1 MANFSGLVVPLA
13 TGSGVIS
20 RPLGS
25 GASVRRQA
33 VQDHAAGVA
42 GAVDRLDQV
51 DQLER
56 EGLDAGGLPGN
67 PDGLRGVIAGK
78 QWDVEGEDGGEE
90 VGRHGG
96 LFLLDVSVR
105 IVVRM
110 AVCNSVVKNDSGHR
124 GHFRHWHA
132 DLPRWPE
139 RQPSLHSTCD
149 GLIVRQKL
157 HQRHS
162 DSFIASH

>member
-42 GAVDRLDQV
+42 GAVDRLDPV

-56 EGLDAGGLPGN
+56 EGLDDGGLPGN
-67 PDGLRGVIAGK
+67 PDGRRGVIAGK
-78 QWDVEGEDGGEE
+78 QWDVEGEDGSGEAS
-90 VGRHGG
+90 RHGG

-105 IVVRM
+105 TVIRM
-110 AVCNSVVKNDSGHR
+110 AVSKP
-124 GHFRHWHA
+124 A
-132 DLPRWPE
+132 L
-139 RQPSLHSTCD
+139 
-149 GLIVRQKL
+149 K
-157 HQRHS
+157 
-162 DSFIASH
+162 

>member
-13 TGSGVIS
+13 TGSGVMS

-56 EGLDAGGLPGN
+56 EGLDDGGLPGN
-67 PDGLRGVIAGK
+67 PDGRRGVIAGK
-78 QWDVEGEDGGEE
+78 QRDVEGETAAGK
-90 VGRHGG
+90 R
-96 LFLLDVSVR
+96 
-105 IVVRM
+105 VVL
-110 AVCNSVVKNDSGHR
+110 VV
-124 GHFRHWHA
+124 FFY
-132 DLPRWPE
+132 
-139 RQPSLHSTCD
+139 STCP
-149 GLIVRQKL
+149 
-157 HQRHS
+157 
-162 DSFIASH
+162 FASSSGWRSANLS